1 MTERDALYRAIITA
15 PDDDTPRL
23 VFADYLDENGEP
35 DRASFIRVQVELPD
49 AKRMVSCPKCES
61 MWVRQPM
68 SSCPDLSRCS
78 KCNYTHG
85 PFWADVLQ
93 WSHDYK
99 RLTERERDLFNAHGA
114 KWFGANAVLEHPVG
128 RLLEALEFFGQWR
141 IVPARGFPA
150 HWYGPWEQWVGGGE
164 CHRCDGIGGISRHE
178 YDAASG
184 DMERTGVDQCPA
196 KCADGRIPGACET
209 LAWRPTWEMECQGKA
224 SHVGGYW
231 RCAECGEIWDWMSPL
246 TGRVCEHRVPR
257 PCPTG
262 AVPLSTV
269 TITGGYDDD
278 DLIAHGASVL
288 HGTPSKWEFKTWPGL
303 TFFLPPQ
310 TIHDQR
316 RLDELQWADPLR

>member
-1 MTERDALYRAIITA
+1 MTERDALYRAVMLH

-23 VFADYLDENGEP
+23 VFADYLDENGEG
-35 DRASFIRVQVELPD
+35 DRAEFIRTQIELPTVRYD
-49 AKRMVSCPKCES
+49 GCCDRVGNGLEVSGTQLKV
-61 MWVRQPM
+61 VRCGCRR
-68 SSCPDLSRCS
+68 SDLL
-78 KCNYTHG
+78 H
-85 PFWADVLQ
+85 
-93 WSHDYK
+93 
-99 RLTERERDLFNAHGA
+99 RERDLFNAHGA
-114 KWFGANAVLEHPVG
+114 EWFGANAVLEHPVG

-303 TFFLPPQ
+303 TV
-310 TIHDQR
+310 
-316 RLDELQWADPLR
+316 E